1 MNKVPLG
8 QKIKTREN
16 ERESYFKKQVERVL
30 EKSNTVHSHK
40 CYTYREFQLSEKLFV
55 LILAYWTKTQ

>member
-30 EKSNTVHSHK
+30 EKGNTAHSQNVILVGSFSYPK
-40 CYTYREFQLSEKLFV
+40 NYLS
-55 LILAYWTKTQ
+55 